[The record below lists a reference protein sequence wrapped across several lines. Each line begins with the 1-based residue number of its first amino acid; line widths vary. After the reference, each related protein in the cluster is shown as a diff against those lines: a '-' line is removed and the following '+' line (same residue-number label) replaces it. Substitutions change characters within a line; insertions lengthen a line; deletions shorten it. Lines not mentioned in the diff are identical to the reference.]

1 MWLLRLMADR
11 GLALLD
17 AGTLLMVIEE
27 RGELRVAAASGEGTP
42 RVRIMPVEGSALGA
56 LYRAGEPVALD
67 RPRGQEAA
75 WLHELGIEARAVLVE
90 PLSMEGQGGG
100 MVIALRSDGGFRNPD
115 RQALNAFAT
124 SVSQRLVAERS
135 VEIERLR
142 YGMEARERERT
153 RWAREIHDETIQGL
167 GALRLKLA
175 NARDVD
181 ERAALSAAVEAVLEG
196 LGDEI
201 DGLRHLITELRPAA
215 LDDLGLAAALE
226 ALARR
231 MQAIDGL
238 DVRTE
243 IDLGPESA
251 QRRLDPELESTI
263 YRVVQEALTNVSRH
277 AQATHALV
285 SVSERDGMVRAS
297 VTDDGKGLPNSERLG
312 PRGDGLEGG
321 FGMSGMRERAELV
334 GGELELV
341 PAPGRGT
348 VMRLSVPLD
357 GTTRGGAR
365 ARCTALRAPRPRA
378 SSAGSLPC
386 GGRLLLVHQ
395 PQLPRVGGDLRARGE
410 TELLYRARAIGLDRA
425 LGHVQLLGD
434 LGVGVPVGDQ
444 PDHLA
449 LALGQRD
456 AVGGI
461 VLAGGHQRA
470 EPRVQIVAP
479 RNRQAEGLEQLRR
492 LGLLQHVAARPRP
505 QRLAGV
511 LGVLAHRQDR
521 DRERRMSDE
530 ALWQRRE
537 ARAAR
542 HRQVEREQVRLV
554 LAHRADRGRDV
565 GGFVE
570 DPKLS
575 RLPLEHGADAVA
587 HDPVVIGDDH
597 VDRSIHPWRAVL
609 HLAHTVAPGRDNPWI
624 RATGSRPRTLWDYTD
639 LPFWDDTIGTTGPTD
654 KRL

>member
-1 MWLLRLMADR
+1 MLSGSELWLLRLMADR

-75 WLHELGIEARAVLVE
+75 WLHELGLEARAVLVE

-175 NARDVD
+175 NARDAD

-251 QRRLDPELESTI
+251 ERRLDPELESTI

-285 SVSERDGMVRAS
+285 SVSERDGIVRAS
-297 VTDDGKGLPNSERLG
+297 VTDDGKGLPNAERLG

-348 VMRLSVPLD
+348 VMRLSVPLE
-357 GTTRGGAR
+357 G
-365 ARCTALRAPRPRA
+365 RP
-378 SSAGSLPC
+378 
-386 GGRLLLVHQ
+386 
-395 PQLPRVGGDLRARGE
+395 
-410 TELLYRARAIGLDRA
+410 
-425 LGHVQLLGD
+425 
-434 LGVGVPVGDQ
+434 
-444 PDHLA
+444 
-449 LALGQRD
+449 
-456 AVGGI
+456 AV
-461 VLAGGHQRA
+461 
-470 EPRVQIVAP
+470 EPE
-479 RNRQAEGLEQLRR
+479 QAA
-492 LGLLQHVAARPRP
+492 QH
-505 QRLAGV
+505 
-511 LGVLAHRQDR
+511 
-521 DRERRMSDE
+521 
-530 ALWQRRE
+530 
-537 ARAAR
+537 
-542 HRQVEREQVRLV
+542 
-554 LAHRADRGRDV
+554 
-565 GGFVE
+565 
-570 DPKLS
+570 
-575 RLPLEHGADAVA
+575 
-587 HDPVVIGDDH
+587 
-597 VDRSIHPWRAVL
+597 
-609 HLAHTVAPGRDNPWI
+609 
-624 RATGSRPRTLWDYTD
+624 
-639 LPFWDDTIGTTGPTD
+639 
-654 KRL
+654 